1 MTSGLHSNQS
11 IIFFFIFLNL
21 KINCADDFF
30 DINNFTTCDNLL
42 LDEKKHFFINQLW
55 AIEDEK
61 NSIYVTPDEIS
72 ISIDGDNLKLP
83 Y

>member
-11 IIFFFIFLNL
+11 IIFSLFLNL

-42 LDEKKHFFINQLW
+42 LDEKNTFLLISYGQLRMKK
-55 AIEDEK
+55 ILFTSPLMK
-61 NSIYVTPDEIS
+61 F
-72 ISIDGDNLKLP
+72 L
-83 Y
+83 

>member
-1 MTSGLHSNQS
+1 M
-11 IIFFFIFLNL
+11 IFLIL
-21 KINCADDFF
+21 I
-30 DINNFTTCDNLL
+30 ILL
-42 LDEKKHFFINQLW
+42 HVIICCWMKKHFFINQLW